1 MKSIKDVNF
10 SGKKVLLRVDF
21 NVPVDENNHITDDT
35 RMKESMPT
43 INKLVNDGASV
54 IIMAHFGRPKKGG
67 FEAEFSLKPVAEHLS
82 ELLGKKV
89 LFTQELLGDEV
100 TKIASSMGKG
110 DVFLLE
116 NIRFYPGETKG
127 DEAFAKELAK
137 LGDAY
142 VNDAFGAAHR
152 EHASTATIAKSFPN
166 DKYFG
171 FLMENE
177 VRNLEKL
184 MKSHEKPFTAII
196 GGSKVSSKIEV
207 LENLIPIVDNLIIG
221 GGMMYTFFKAL
232 GGKIGSSLCE
242 DDKLELAKELLDKTE
257 KHNTKLF
264 LPIDSKIADKFA
276 NDAETKVVPSNE
288 IPDGWMGLD
297 IGDKSIASLA
307 KVIEESKTIL
317 WNGPMGVFEMSNF
330 NKGTFALGD
339 AVVKATEKGAF
350 SAVGGGDTIAAVK
363 QAGIADKMSYIST
376 GGGAMLE
383 YLEGKTLPGIKAIL
397 D

>member
-1 MKSIKDVNF
+1 MKSIKEVNF

-21 NVPVDENNHITDDT
+21 NVPVDENNRITDDT
-35 RMKESMPT
+35 RMCESLPT
-43 INKLVNDGASV
+43 LRKLIDDGAAV

-67 FEAEFSLKPVAEHLS
+67 FEPEFSLKPVAEHLS

-89 LFTQELLGDEV
+89 LFTQELLGNNV
-100 TKIASSMGKG
+100 TELVGSMKNG
-110 DVFLLE
+110 DVLLLE

-127 DEAFAKELAK
+127 DEALAKELAS

-142 VNDAFGAAHR
+142 INDAFGAAHR
-152 EHASTATIAKSFPN
+152 EHASTATVAKFFPN

-177 VRNLEKL
+177 VSGLEKL
-184 MKSHEKPFTAII
+184 MNQHEKPFTAII

-207 LENLIPIVDNLIIG
+207 LENLIPIADNLIIG

-232 GGKIGSSLCE
+232 GGNIGNSLCE
-242 DDKLELAKELLDKTE
+242 DDKLELAKKLLDKTE
-257 KHNTKLF
+257 EYNTKLF

-276 NDAETKVVPSNE
+276 NDADTKVTPSND
-288 IPDGWMGLD
+288 IPDGWLGLD
-297 IGDKSIASLA
+297 IGDKSIESLS
-307 KVIEESKTIL
+307 KVISESKTIL

-330 NKGTFALGD
+330 SKGTFAIGE
-339 AVVKATEKGAF
+339 AVAKATANGAF
-350 SAVGGGDTIAAVK
+350 SAVGGGDTISAVK
-363 QAGIADKMSYIST
+363 QGGIADKISYIST

-383 YLEGKTLPGIKAIL
+383 YLEGKVLPGIKAIKE
-397 D
+397 